1 MGLGR
6 IYRNYFKNN
15 MFMRILLIFTMIAI
29 LTIVIMSYLMYS
41 SLSQSIVE
49 KELNNQKA
57 AMENVSRYLDQRYQS
72 VENIARDM
80 YRNEMLF
87 SNISFLMEHPYSQYV
102 QHRMDQFYNETN
114 NNSTDPLQY
123 FQQVM
128 DEHGD
133 IRNILLYSSEQQY
146 LSIFKSNKQYKQ
158 LITDMTHS
166 YIPDVMAMDY
176 KGITAPN
183 YWIRKAADQWAPE
196 LYAIRVPINNRQLKN
211 AGQFLVYLDSDGIS
225 DALASYKDSFKG
237 DIAVLSADGKVL
249 YDSEGK
255 YYGKT
260 YPYMDVTDSLYDGGN
275 TRPAEVSSRMYINKL
290 TSADNG
296 YVVIGAVPKKEVEA
310 SYSGIRKT
318 IITISGICIL
328 FAIFFPAFFVINFA
342 NRTNRIIK
350 ITRKVKNGDLSARID
365 NPGED
370 ELGQISRSFNDML
383 DELNLYIER
392 VYKAEI
398 KQKQTELVA
407 LQARINP
414 HFLYNTLEV
423 IRMRA
428 ISQGAKDV
436 GEMIYSLSVLFKSL
450 VKQKK
455 IYMLKDELEACR
467 LYLELFRIR
476 YKEKFSYTINSDPA
490 LQNKSVIRLSLQPL
504 IENYIVHGIQ
514 TNRDDNHL
522 DIRVREEGDM
532 LVAVITDNGKGI
544 TPERLAEI
552 HEELGKPEES
562 GEMFGLRSVHS
573 RLQFLYGPA
582 YGVEIDSRPGV
593 GTVITVRYPNREG
606 TDAEDV

>member
-6 IYRNYFKNN
+6 IYRNYFKTN
-15 MFMRILLIFTMIAI
+15 MFMRILLIFMIIAI
-29 LTIVIMSYLMYS
+29 LTIVILSYLMFS
-41 SLSQSIVE
+41 SLSRSIVTR
-49 KELNNQKA
+49 ELDNQKD
-57 AMENVSRYLDQRYQS
+57 AMESVSRYLDQRYQA
-72 VENIARDM
+72 VENMARDM

-87 SNISFLMEHPYSQYV
+87 SNISFLMEHPYDQYV
-102 QHRMDQFYNETN
+102 QYRMDQFYNESN

-123 FQQVM
+123 FQHVM
-128 DEHGD
+128 DGNAD
-133 IRNILLYSSEQQY
+133 IRNIMLYSSEREY
-146 LSIFKSNKQYKQ
+146 LSVFKADKQYKQ
-158 LITDMTHS
+158 LLTDLTHS

-176 KGITAPN
+176 KGISAPN
-183 YWIRKAADQWAPE
+183 IWIRKAIGQWEPE

-211 AGQFLVYLDSDGIS
+211 AGHFLVYLDSDAIS
-225 DALASYKDSFKG
+225 GALASYKSSFKG

-260 YPYMDVTDSLYDGGN
+260 YPYMDVTDSLYEGG
-275 TRPAEVSSRMYINKL
+275 TDRPAQVGSRMYINKL

-296 YVVIGAVPKKEVEA
+296 YVVIGAVPKSDVEA
-310 SYSGIRKT
+310 SYSGIRKA
-318 IITISGICIL
+318 IILISGICIL
-328 FAIFFPAFFVINFA
+328 FAIFFPVIFVINFA

-350 ITRKVKNGDLSARID
+350 FTRRVKNGDLAARID

-370 ELGQISRSFNDML
+370 ELGQISKSFNDML
-383 DELNLYIER
+383 DDLNLYIER

-428 ISQGAKDV
+428 ISQGARDV

-450 VKQKK
+450 VQKK
-455 IYMLKDELEACR
+455 KLYTLKDELEACR

-476 YKEKFSYTINSDPA
+476 YKEKFNYTIDSDPS
-490 LQNKSVIRLSLQPL
+490 LGSKTVMRLSLQPL

-522 DIRVREEGDM
+522 EIRIQEEEDM
-532 LVAVITDNGKGI
+532 LIAVITDNGRGI
-544 TPERLAEI
+544 TPERLTEI
-552 HEELGKPEES
+552 REELDKPEES

-573 RLQFLYGPA
+573 RLQFLYGLD
-582 YGVEIDSRPGV
+582 YGVNIESRIGE
-593 GTVITVRYPNREG
+593 GTVVTVRYPNREG
-606 TDAEDV
+606 MDAEDV